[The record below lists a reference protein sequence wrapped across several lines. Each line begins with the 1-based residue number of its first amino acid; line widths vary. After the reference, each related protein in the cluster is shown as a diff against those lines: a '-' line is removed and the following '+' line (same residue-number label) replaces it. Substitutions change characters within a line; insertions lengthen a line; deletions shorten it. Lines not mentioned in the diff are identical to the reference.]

1 MFVLKLSEGVLPL
14 QTPHTGPLMTS
25 CWKSMRDSCSWLLRW
40 PQTRNLSFHSSDRE
54 ICSVALKRS
63 PVDRELAS
71 CHVAGVLLPP
81 VSVPPVSQP
90 EAALFLFAVFIFI
103 YCGILLS
110 HTFFLLTVVVSH
122 TALSLLLRKKKPESN
137 QSFNHAV
144 EHGVIWYTVYNHLSL
159 VI

>member
-81 VSVPPVSQP
+81 VSVPSVSQP
-90 EAALFLFAVFIFI
+90 EAALFLFAVFVFV

-110 HTFFLLTVVVSH
+110 HTFFSAYCCGFTYSAFTLLH
-122 TALSLLLRKKKPESN
+122 TEKKYN
-137 QSFNHAV
+137 QSFNRAV
-144 EHGVIWYTVYNHLSL
+144 EHGVIWYTA
-159 VI
+159 VIYHE

>member
-1 MFVLKLSEGVLPL
+1 MFVLKLSEAVLPL

-90 EAALFLFAVFIFI
+90 EAPLFLFALFIFI
-103 YCGILLS
+103 YCGVLLS
-110 HTFFLLTVVVSH
+110 HTFFC
-122 TALSLLLRKKKPESN
+122 LLLWFRIQRFHSYWEKKKQTIIN
-137 QSFNHAV
+137 LTMLLDMV
-144 EHGVIWYTVYNHLSL
+144 
-159 VI
+159 